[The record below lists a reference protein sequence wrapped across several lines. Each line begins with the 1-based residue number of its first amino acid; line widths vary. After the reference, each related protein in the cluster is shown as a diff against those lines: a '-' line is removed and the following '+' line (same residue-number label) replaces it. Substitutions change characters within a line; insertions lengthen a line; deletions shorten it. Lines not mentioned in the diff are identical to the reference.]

1 MLNIFLASRYFS
13 SVMYSGRISLSFL
26 ILLASRL
33 GVKYEIKCSLSDAYT
48 RRAVTSGVTIPQECH
63 PHVYPR
69 MVWAILHSLRKHSP
83 DGVARARWRTSGSAY
98 YLSIDPEKRLNWHSW
113 LTYSG
118 RFTHI
123 SGHPSATWSS
133 VEERKFA
140 GQRLCIILSSY
151 AEYLTIEYLISLR
164 CCIVGTVRYTL
175 IWQNEVYCAHFTTIC
190 WNTSEG
196 SLFSSPT
203 CTKCRRCR

>member
-1 MLNIFLASRYFS
+1 MKWN
-13 SVMYSGRISLSFL
+13 
-26 ILLASRL
+26 
-33 GVKYEIKCSLSDAYT
+33 
-48 RRAVTSGVTIPQECH
+48 AVCPTLTLDEQSQAAWP
-63 PHVYPR
+63 
-69 MVWAILHSLRKHSP
+69 SLRNATHTFIHEWYEPSCIHFVSIHQMASP
-83 DGVARARWRTSGSAY
+83 EQGGAHLDQLTT
-98 YLSIDPEKRLNWHSW
+98 YLSTPKKRLNWHSW